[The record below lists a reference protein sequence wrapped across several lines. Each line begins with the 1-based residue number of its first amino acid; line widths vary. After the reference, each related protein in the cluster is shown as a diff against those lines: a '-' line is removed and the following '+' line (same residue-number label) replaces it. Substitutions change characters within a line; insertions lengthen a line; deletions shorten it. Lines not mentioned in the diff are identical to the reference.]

1 MEDSRIIDLFWE
13 RSEDAIAETQR
24 KYQRYCHSIA
34 FAILASDEDA
44 MECVND
50 TYTRAW
56 DSIPP
61 NRPDRLEVFLGKIT
75 RHLAFD
81 RYRKST
87 AKRRRHSEISIA
99 LDELE
104 ECIPSL
110 AYPIDMSDGI
120 VLRDTLNAF
129 LRSLP
134 EENMNIFTRRYWYT
148 YSIAEIAKE
157 YGISES
163 NVKIRLHRMRLELKK
178 YLEKEGIVI

>member
-1 MEDSRIIDLFWE
+1 MEDLKIIELFWE

-34 FAILASDEDA
+34 YAILASDEDA
-44 MECVND
+44 EECVND
-50 TYTRAW
+50 TYVRAW

-61 NRPDRLEVFLGKIT
+61 NRPNRLEVFLGKIT

-87 AKRRRHSEISIA
+87 TKRRSHSAVSTA

-104 ECIPSL
+104 ECIPAL
-110 AYPIDMSDGI
+110 AYPTDMADEI
-120 VLRDTLNAF
+120 ALRDALNSF
-129 LRSLP
+129 LCSLP
-134 EENMNIFTRRYWYT
+134 EESMNIFTRRYWYT
-148 YSIAEIAKE
+148 YSIADIAKE
-157 YGISES
+157 YGIGES
-163 NVKIRLHRMRLELKK
+163 KVKIRLHRMRIELKK